1 MTGHDRHGEALG
13 CTMSPSLVPL
23 EGFVRGLGSPGP
35 TAAMVGCHPSLAIPW
50 RRGLDQWRWI
60 QWINGSMGTSNFEA
74 VEHVSWEGTF
84 ALTSSVSM
92 PALVLRCG
100 DLPGDGRWKCFS
112 EGSRR

>member
-1 MTGHDRHGEALG
+1 MTGMEKPLVVQCRPLLCPWKDLSVALG
-13 CTMSPSLVPL
+13 VLGQQQQWLDAIHLLQSLGGV
-23 EGFVRGLGSPGP
+23 
-35 TAAMVGCHPSLAIPW
+35 
-50 RRGLDQWRWI
+50 DQWRWI